1 MKEIINSARVRFPA
15 LGENESFAR
24 TLTAGFLM
32 HLGVTPSQLADIK
45 TVVSEAV
52 TNAIVHGYRGED
64 GRKRAVLLE
73 LCFYKDR
80 TLLIRVTDRGRGIEN
95 VEQAMEPF
103 FTTMPNEERSGM
115 GFAVMQTFMD
125 VVEVTS
131 APGSGTR
138 AFCDRV
144 SVVSRPGFTRL
155 TMKKKL

>member
-1 MKEIINSARVRFPA
+1 MKEIVNFARVRFPA
-15 LGENESFAR
+15 VGENEGFAR

-32 HLGVTPSQLADIK
+32 HLQVTPSQLADIK

-64 GRKRAVLLE
+64 GRKREVLLE

-95 VEQAMEPF
+95 VEKAMEPF
-103 FTTMPNEERSGM
+103 FTTDREGERSGM
-115 GFAVMQTFMD
+115 GL
-125 VVEVTS
+125 
-131 APGSGTR
+131 PIIR
-138 AFCDRV
+138 AFCDSIR
-144 SVVSRPGFTRL
+144 VVSRPGFTRL

>member
-1 MKEIINSARVRFPA
+1 MKEIVNFARVRFPA
-15 LGENESFAR
+15 VGENESFAR

-32 HLGVTPSQLADIK
+32 HLQVTPSQLADIK

-64 GRKRAVLLE
+64 GRKREVLLE

-95 VEQAMEPF
+95 VEKAMEPF
-103 FTTMPNEERSGM
+103 FTTDREGERSGM
-115 GFAVMQTFMD
+115 GL
-125 VVEVTS
+125 
-131 APGSGTR
+131 PIIR
-138 AFCDRV
+138 AFCDSIR
-144 SVVSRPGFTRL
+144 VVSRPGFTRL

>member
-1 MKEIINSARVRFPA
+1 MKEIINFARVRFPA
-15 LGENESFAR
+15 VGENEGFAR

-32 HLGVTPSQLADIK
+32 HLQVTPSQLADIK

-64 GRKRAVLLE
+64 GRKREVLLE

-80 TLLIRVTDRGRGIEN
+80 TLLVRVTDRGRGIEN

-103 FTTMPNEERSGM
+103 YTTDREGERSGM
-115 GFAVMQTFMD
+115 GL
-125 VVEVTS
+125 
-131 APGSGTR
+131 PIIR
-138 AFCDRV
+138 AFCDSVR
-144 SVVSRPGFTRL
+144 VVSRPGFTRL

>member
-1 MKEIINSARVRFPA
+1 MKEIINFARVRFPA

-24 TLTAGFLM
+24 TMTAGFLM
-32 HLGVTPSQLADIK
+32 HLQVTPSQLADLK

-64 GRKRAVLLE
+64 GRKKEVLLE

-80 TLLIRVTDRGRGIEN
+80 TLLVRVTDRGRGIEN

-103 FTTMPNEERSGM
+103 FTTDREGERSGM
-115 GFAVMQTFMD
+115 GL
-125 VVEVTS
+125 
-131 APGSGTR
+131 PIIR
-138 AFCDRV
+138 AFCDSVR
-144 SVVSRPGFTRL
+144 VVSRPGFTRV